1 MVLPALPVTAVIYM
15 KDDSIAKNKI
25 QAFFEIP
32 FMKRRKNKGEW
43 TLKNGIIK
51 EFMEDI
57 YYEGSNFWR
66 NHASF
71 KNT

>member
-15 KDDSIAKNKI
+15 RDDSTGKNKI
-25 QAFFEIP
+25 QTLFEIP
-32 FMKRRKNKGEW
+32 FIKVLKKNGEYIS
-43 TLKNGIIK
+43 KNGIIIV
-51 EFMEDI
+51 FMEDI

-71 KNT
+71 KDT

>member
-15 KDDSIAKNKI
+15 RDDSTGKNKI
-25 QAFFEIP
+25 QALFEIP
-32 FMKRRKNKGEW
+32 FIKALKKNGEYIS
-43 TLKNGIIK
+43 KNGIIIV
-51 EFMEDI
+51 FMEDI

-71 KNT
+71 KDT

>member
-15 KDDSIAKNKI
+15 RDDSTGKNKI
-25 QAFFEIP
+25 QALFETP
-32 FMKRRKNKGEW
+32 FIKVLKKNGEYIS
-43 TLKNGIIK
+43 KNGIIK